1 MKNTALAL
9 VGLCALLIGCSPK
22 TDSGPD
28 QATPIVAVAP
38 ITILASPP
46 SGADFGPVGTAFQLD
61 AKQHT
66 LQMLALCQTLA
77 DSVEAFLAT
86 PEVSQQQAAQA
97 SFRLCYQSWTA
108 NQLFFQ
114 LAFNPADKKTL
125 QPLLDLIDTRPFL
138 PGYIDSIPD
147 YPYSGLI
154 FEMDLPI
161 NEATL
166 LSQHRLM
173 DEDSAALGFPVVEFF
188 LWRQPLDTTWHS
200 TGDIA
205 ADSLIERRHQYL
217 RTATGMLLADLG
229 AVSNRWQA
237 GGGFGGL
244 PHRVQLVAVLASLQR
259 ITAVALLD
267 DLFNEQALTE
277 PEWHHPAMYS
287 GQGRAYPLALLT
299 AVQGWVGLPE
309 STTAFAQWLDSRAD
323 RPMTAADLQTAVADS
338 LSAVQ
343 ELPENYPAD
352 SAADGQWAT
361 ARQRIS
367 ALALAFGQL
376 SEQQQVP
383 IFSQ

>member
-1 MKNTALAL
+1 MNATALAL
-9 VGLCALLIGCSPK
+9 AGLCALLIGCSPK
-22 TDSGPD
+22 TNSGPT
-28 QATPIVAVAP
+28 QATPVVAVEPA
-38 ITILASPP
+38 TILLSPP
-46 SGADFGPVGTAFQLD
+46 SGADFAAVGAAFQRD
-61 AKQHT
+61 AEQHT
-66 LQMLALCQTLA
+66 LQMLALCQTLG
-77 DSVEAFLAT
+77 DDVLAFLAT
-86 PEVSQQQAAQA
+86 PDARHQLAAQA
-97 SFRLCYQSWTA
+97 SFRLCYQSWAA

-125 QPLLDLIDTRPFL
+125 QPLLDLINTRPFL

-154 FEMDLPI
+154 YEVDLPI

-166 LSQHRLM
+166 LGQHRLM

-188 LWRQPLDTTWHS
+188 LWRQPLDAAWQS
-200 TGDIA
+200 TGEGA
-205 ADSLIERRHQYL
+205 ADNLIERRHQYL

-229 AVSNRWQA
+229 AVSSRWQA
-237 GGGFGGL
+237 GDGFGGL
-244 PHRVQLVAVLASLQR
+244 PHRVQLVSVLASLQR
-259 ITAVALLD
+259 LTAVALLD

-309 STTAFAQWLDSRAD
+309 SSTAFAQWLDSRVD
-323 RPMTAADLQTAVADS
+323 RSVTAADLQTAVADS

-343 ELPENYPAD
+343 QLPENYPAD

-361 ARQRIS
+361 ARQQIS